1 MNKKCHFFSKGKQ
14 KNDKYP
20 SAEFLYSVSLEDYNR
35 VLANYDRIYD
45 RVNIALAF
53 CGVMLV
59 VILSNIDF
67 KVTISWNAY
76 SRLEEIT
83 VEMYYLF
90 AFLSVALIVVAII
103 KLLLLSRSKEMQ
115 AFDSSC
121 IKKESLY
128 KEKIED
134 VALWITS
141 KYINVIN
148 DIREKTKKK
157 QKSFSTAILQII
169 IALLAY
175 VVSMII
181 HNGGLL

>member
-1 MNKKCHFFSKGKQ
+1 
-14 KNDKYP
+14 
-20 SAEFLYSVSLEDYNR
+20 
-35 VLANYDRIYD
+35 
-45 RVNIALAF
+45 
-53 CGVMLV
+53 
-59 VILSNIDF
+59 
-67 KVTISWNAY
+67 
-76 SRLEEIT
+76 
-83 VEMYYLF
+83 
-90 AFLSVALIVVAII
+90 
-103 KLLLLSRSKEMQ
+103 MQ